1 MLKYKI
7 PQIVTLTLYV
17 APATRLYRICL
28 LFSVFRG
35 EVYKSLSHILTDFKK
50 RLAIPYGKGKQNECQ
65 YPFPDKMS

>member
-1 MLKYKI
+1 ME
-7 PQIVTLTLYV
+7 
-17 APATRLYRICL
+17 
-28 LFSVFRG
+28 LFSIRIQRTFQLVSTG

>member
-1 MLKYKI
+1 MSPL
-7 PQIVTLTLYV
+7 QQDCIVYV
-17 APATRLYRICL
+17 SYSQ
-28 LFSVFRG
+28 FSGG